1 MMTDNLDDEIEQ
13 LAINIEEAIE
23 QNEEMLHDLPEFE
36 PRSSRSR
43 KSGRAFEV

>member
-1 MMTDNLDDEIEQ
+1 MNNDLEKEIQE
-13 LAINIEEAIE
+13 LAISIEEAIE